1 MMASGRGTGSGGVQ
15 AHAGLHKKL
24 GPVAELRVRL
34 AQEKA
39 AGRRERR
46 ATILLERRRGYSPL
60 AERSENVAPQGESG
74 KPTGEQSSQLLR
86 RERLAKYKEE
96 KELRRRQAQSKKTF
110 VVKHVKASPPRY
122 LLSLPPGVTIA
133 AATRPPAVAK
143 TTTTAAKRT
152 LVSAVVPRITTRSMA
167 RQQVPGM
174 AGARHE
180 PAPRTVAAQTRKA
193 APRVAAPAQ
202 EAKPDGKGRTVAGA
216 GVTGRVTRLRA
227 KEETVAAVAA
237 PASFAA
243 RRGTRIAIK
252 LDEVLHEEQAGEEE
266 SGDCSKAG
274 EEAQL
279 QPGLAR
285 SPEAALA
292 SSRRQGMARR
302 SFAPVGFVFQG
313 LPGMTTM
320 MMPPPRLQPL
330 SPCSTS
336 SFLAPAKIAV
346 SLSFSPMQH
355 GPPPPRRPATP
366 IALAVKAAEEA
377 CAPPGPEGQ
386 DGAPGV
392 GDDTGAPCST
402 GGTGPLAHAG
412 DVVAPV
418 PAAAVVPPEA
428 VGPAGRGEELHGV
441 PYYRYL
447 LRKES
452 ARLTLQCEKWEH
464 VNVVEEVPEEMS
476 GPVRIAVGM
485 ARLLMAE
492 RFRQFEG
499 LVDDCDLGRGEK
511 PTTLCD
517 LAGFWDMVY
526 FQVEDV
532 NKKFAELENMQGA
545 GWKEDLIMPPP
556 RPLPAR
562 KKKAA
567 AVAPRAPATRNDGA
581 RRAAR
586 ERLAAFRA
594 KAALAR
600 GAKGVEEYCVEAGA
614 PLPPQQGEAPSL
626 QQGEAPPT
634 PQQGEA
640 TALQQ
645 GEAPPQQG
653 VAPPLRSPTTPRGRK
668 RSRGGSMTPSVTVA
682 FEGDTPR
689 EARRPLRKT
698 PRPAPVPP
706 SPDTPDS
713 PPRCCQVEPSPA
725 ESLASERD
733 VDELELSIS
742 KYLVPSQAAAAR
754 TPERQRVEAQQQEGE
769 EEEDAVTGGELL
781 VPLSS
786 DPGLL
791 WCAGGS
797 LLTTPFLACDSPLAT
812 ASPAHLLTP
821 QVTEERATSDNLIVF
836 TPNATGVHHSRLTRT
851 PPPPPL
857 VPKRSLIS
865 PEPIGPD

>member
-1 MMASGRGTGSGGVQ
+1 MMASGRVTRNGGSIIPSS
-15 AHAGLHKKL
+15 HAGLHKKR

-39 AGRRERR
+39 VGRRDRR

-60 AERSENVAPQGESG
+60 AERSVNVAPQGESG

-96 KELRRRQAQSKKTF
+96 KELRRRQALSKKTF
-110 VVKHVKASPPRY
+110 VVKHVKASPTRY
-122 LLSLPPGVTIA
+122 LVSLPPGVTIA
-133 AATRPPAVAK
+133 AATRPPAIAK
-143 TTTTAAKRT
+143 TTTTTTAAKRT

-167 RQQVPGM
+167 RQQAPGM
-174 AGARHE
+174 AGARHG
-180 PAPRTVAAQTRKA
+180 PAPRTAAAQTRKA
-193 APRVAAPAQ
+193 APRVGAPAQ
-202 EAKPDGKGRTVAGA
+202 EAKPDGKGRTVAGVGA
-216 GVTGRVTRLRA
+216 TGRATRLRA
-227 KEETVAAVAA
+227 KEEEAAAAA
-237 PASFAA
+237 PAPFAA
-243 RRGTRIAIK
+243 RRGTRIAVK
-252 LDEVLHEEQAGEEE
+252 LNEVLHEDQAGEEE
-266 SGDCSKAG
+266 SGVCSKAG
-274 EEAQL
+274 EEAQP

-285 SPEAALA
+285 TPEAAAPA

-313 LPGMTTM
+313 LPGMTTTTM
-320 MMPPPRLQPL
+320 MMPLPRLQPL

-336 SFLAPAKIAV
+336 SFLSPAEIVAP
-346 SLSFSPMQH
+346 LSFSPVQH
-355 GPPPPRRPATP
+355 GPPPRRPATP
-366 IALAVKAAEEA
+366 AASAVKAAEEA
-377 CAPPGPEGQ
+377 CVPPGPEGQ
-386 DGAPGV
+386 DGAPRV
-392 GDDTGAPCST
+392 V
-402 GGTGPLAHAG
+402 

-418 PAAAVVPPEA
+418 PAAAAVQPEA
-428 VGPAGRGEELHGV
+428 VGPASGGEELHGV
-441 PYYRYL
+441 SHYRSL
-447 LRKES
+447 LREES

-464 VNVVEEVPEEMS
+464 VDVVAEIPEEMS

-532 NKKFAELENMQGA
+532 NKKFAELEKMQGA

-556 RPLPAR
+556 KPLPAR

-567 AVAPRAPATRNDGA
+567 VVAAPRAPATRNDGA
-581 RRAAR
+581 QRAAR

-600 GAKGVEEYCVEAGA
+600 GAKGVEECCVEGEA
-614 PLPPQQGEAPSL
+614 PLPPQQGEAPPTRQGEAASL
-626 QQGEAPPT
+626 QQGEAS
-634 PQQGEA
+634 
-640 TALQQ
+640 
-645 GEAPPQQG
+645 PQQG
-653 VAPPLRSPTTPRGRK
+653 VASPLRSPATPRGQK

-682 FEGDTPR
+682 FEGETPR

-713 PPRCCQVEPSPA
+713 PPRCWQVEPSPA

-754 TPERQRVEAQQQEGE
+754 TPERQRVE
-769 EEEDAVTGGELL
+769 EEDAGTRGELL

-797 LLTTPFLACDSPLAT
+797 LLTTPFFGCDSPLAT
-812 ASPAHLLTP
+812 ALPAHLLTP
-821 QVTEERATSDNLIVF
+821 QVTEERAAPDNLMVF
-836 TPNATGVHHSRLTRT
+836 TPNAAGVHHSRHTHT
-851 PPPPPL
+851 TAPPL

>member
-1 MMASGRGTGSGGVQ
+1 MMASGRVTRNGGSIIPS
-15 AHAGLHKKL
+15 AHAGLHKKR

-39 AGRRERR
+39 VGRRDRR

-60 AERSENVAPQGESG
+60 AERSVNVAPQGESG

-96 KELRRRQAQSKKTF
+96 KELRRRQALSKKTF
-110 VVKHVKASPPRY
+110 VVKHLKASPTRY
-122 LLSLPPGVTIA
+122 LDSLPPGVTIA
-133 AATRPPAVAK
+133 AATRPPAIAK
-143 TTTTAAKRT
+143 TTTATTTAKRT

-167 RQQVPGM
+167 RQQAPGM

-180 PAPRTVAAQTRKA
+180 PAPRTAAAQTRKA
-193 APRVAAPAQ
+193 APRVGAPAQ

-216 GVTGRVTRLRA
+216 GATGRATRLRA
-227 KEETVAAVAA
+227 KEAAAAA
-237 PASFAA
+237 PAPFAA
-243 RRGTRIAIK
+243 RRGTRFAVK

-266 SGDCSKAG
+266 CSKAG

-285 SPEAALA
+285 SPEAAAPA

-313 LPGMTTM
+313 LPGMTTTM
-320 MMPPPRLQPL
+320 MMPLPRLQPL

-336 SFLAPAKIAV
+336 SFLSPAEIVAP
-346 SLSFSPMQH
+346 LSFSPVQH

-366 IALAVKAAEEA
+366 AASTVKVAEEA
-377 CAPPGPEGQ
+377 CEPPGPEGQ
-386 DGAPGV
+386 DGAPG
-392 GDDTGAPCST
+392 A
-402 GGTGPLAHAG
+402 AG

-418 PAAAVVPPEA
+418 PAAAAVQPEA
-428 VGPAGRGEELHGV
+428 VGPASGGEELHGV
-441 PYYRYL
+441 SYYRSL
-447 LRKES
+447 LREES

-464 VNVVEEVPEEMS
+464 VDVVAEIPEEMS
-476 GPVRIAVGM
+476 GLVRIAVGM
-485 ARLLMAE
+485 ARMLMAE

-499 LVDDCDLGRGEK
+499 LVEDCDLGRGK
-511 PTTLCD
+511 MPTTLCD

-556 RPLPAR
+556 KPLPAR
-562 KKKAA
+562 K

-581 RRAAR
+581 QRAAR

-600 GAKGVEEYCVEAGA
+600 GAKGVEECCVEGEA
-614 PLPPQQGEAPSL
+614 PLPPQQGEASPTQQGEAASL
-626 QQGEAPPT
+626 QQGEAS
-634 PQQGEA
+634 
-640 TALQQ
+640 
-645 GEAPPQQG
+645 PQQG
-653 VAPPLRSPTTPRGRK
+653 VASPLRSPATPRGRK
-668 RSRGGSMTPSVTVA
+668 RSRGGSLTPSMTVA
-682 FEGDTPR
+682 FEGETPR

-698 PRPAPVPP
+698 PRPAPLPP

-713 PPRCCQVEPSPA
+713 PPRCWQVEPSPA

-754 TPERQRVEAQQQEGE
+754 TPERQRVEAQE
-769 EEEDAVTGGELL
+769 EEEDAGTRGELL

-797 LLTTPFLACDSPLAT
+797 LLTTSFLGCDSPLVT
-812 ASPAHLLTP
+812 ALPANLLTP
-821 QVTEERATSDNLIVF
+821 QVTEERAAPDNLMVF
-836 TPNATGVHHSRLTRT
+836 TPNAADDELPCNETQGSVMRPLSITPAKKMRAAPGGVEVLLSPMR
-851 PPPPPL
+851 
-857 VPKRSLIS
+857 RSLRLEGRGT
-865 PEPIGPD
+865 PC